1 MSPVALQRGVPGVER
16 DGVVVVHVARIVVV
30 DVEAAVRA
38 PVVELETKAMRRF
51 AKISQSWRRRLVV
64 TLSVITHK
72 NLRMDLRFKL
82 YPVDQRS
89 RIPGDVLVPLH
100 GRVVHAAEAELGRE
114 REVPGVEVG
123 ELDPE
128 HRVRAA
134 HRHLLPLDPRR
145 RQPPHEPL
153 PPPLGRCVLGLLAG
167 VRGVA
172 DREGLQHFFP
182 ILSTGL
188 VVYNT
193 IPLVSLQHIYKMTNE
208 LYLYQEQRSR

>member
-51 AKISQSWRRRLVV
+51 AKISQSWRRHLVG
-64 TLSVITHK
+64 TLSVITLITHK

-114 REVPGVEVG
+114 REVP
-123 ELDPE
+123 
-128 HRVRAA
+128 
-134 HRHLLPLDPRR
+134 
-145 RQPPHEPL
+145 
-153 PPPLGRCVLGLLAG
+153 
-167 VRGVA
+167 
-172 DREGLQHFFP
+172 
-182 ILSTGL
+182 
-188 VVYNT
+188 
-193 IPLVSLQHIYKMTNE
+193 
-208 LYLYQEQRSR
+208 